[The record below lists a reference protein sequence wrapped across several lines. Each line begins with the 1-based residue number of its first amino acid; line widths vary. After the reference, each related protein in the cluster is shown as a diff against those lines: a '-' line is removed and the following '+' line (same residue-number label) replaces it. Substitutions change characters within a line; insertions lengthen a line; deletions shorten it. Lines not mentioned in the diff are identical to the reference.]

1 MMAPSVELDEGRETI
16 ETPAVRIIN
25 ESHFFGDRDLPNI
38 VTVKRAV
45 VRIYMIPISIYI
57 YSH

>member
-1 MMAPSVELDEGRETI
+1 MALLFELDEGRETI
-16 ETPAVRIIN
+16 ETPAVRIMSEI
-25 ESHFFGDRDLPNI
+25 HFLGDRDLPNI

-45 VRIYMIPISIYI
+45 VRIYMIPISTYI